1 MDDTTFA
8 SALDTDTEAALRPVR
23 RIEVLTEM
31 AGSRRIWTLEEKL
44 ALVAEMERCGNIAA
58 LSRERGVST
67 SLLYTWRRELR
78 YAVQASQL
86 PPRPE
91 PMFVPVMAQTSSPAP
106 GDGMVEVE
114 IGGAVVRIGQD
125 ARTDLAVAVIQALRA
140 DR

>member
-1 MDDTTFA
+1 MDDTRFA
-8 SALDTDTEAALRPVR
+8 SALDSDTEAALRPVR
-23 RIEVLTEM
+23 RIEVLTKM
-31 AGSRRIWTLEEKL
+31 AGRRRIWELEEKL

-86 PPRPE
+86 PPRQDPA
-91 PMFVPVMAQTSSPAP
+91 FVPVVAQAASPAL

-114 IGGAVVRIGQD
+114 FGGAMVRIGQN

-140 DR
+140 GQ